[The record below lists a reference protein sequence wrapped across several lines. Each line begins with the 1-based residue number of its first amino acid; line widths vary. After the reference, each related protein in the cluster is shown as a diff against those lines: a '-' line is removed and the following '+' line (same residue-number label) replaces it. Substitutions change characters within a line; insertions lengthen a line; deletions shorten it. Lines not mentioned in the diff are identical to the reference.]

1 VFSPAKVIFAGV
13 GVFLLVRLFFPSPHG
28 QYNAHIPQA
37 AMDVRSSQDT
47 LVDVFERIQSFFQR
61 LQIHTEV
68 SPTTEMMDTI
78 LKIMVEVLSVLGIAT
93 REIKRGRI
101 SE

>member
-1 VFSPAKVIFAGV
+1 
-13 GVFLLVRLFFPSPHG
+13 
-28 QYNAHIPQA
+28 
-37 AMDVRSSQDT
+37 MDVRSSQDT